1 MQEIKIVC
9 KQSNV
14 TISINDKEYLVNTFF
29 SFGCFEDYINVDKDS
44 SLKTYEE
51 KIKKFIMLNIEDVDR
66 NLTIENVNM
75 IDDKIVNLFI
85 SSFLDSNNNIKA
97 CYDDLSSISDKNLR
111 FWTSIKK
118 EIDMESIKIGE
129 MFSELQETIAP
140 VRNRILELAETF
152 GKQISKTILST
163 IQPFIESIRKGLGK
177 LGESMVELARSIK
190 IPELSEKEK
199 LERINSYKQWGLY
212 GWTSISNAPISFFNN
227 CPDTQLKADKEA
239 LIYCNKESLACTF
252 NALKNFKKK
261 KKDINEAIKCFN
273 SKYYKGCALIL
284 FSIIDS
290 IFITK
295 QIGNDEILTGA
306 KAIKLFKKPFKKRIN
321 KKDIFILTL
330 SYYNIFTC
338 LFEIFSDTNN
348 FKDKKNLINRNYLD
362 HGMTNKVIRKKDC
375 IKLFLLLDNILEL
388 LDLVEN
394 KLSKD

>member
-1 MQEIKIVC
+1 
-9 KQSNV
+9 
-14 TISINDKEYLVNTFF
+14 
-29 SFGCFEDYINVDKDS
+29 
-44 SLKTYEE
+44 
-51 KIKKFIMLNIEDVDR
+51 
-66 NLTIENVNM
+66 
-75 IDDKIVNLFI
+75 
-85 SSFLDSNNNIKA
+85 
-97 CYDDLSSISDKNLR
+97 
-111 FWTSIKK
+111 
-118 EIDMESIKIGE
+118 
-129 MFSELQETIAP
+129 
-140 VRNRILELAETF
+140 
-152 GKQISKTILST
+152 
-163 IQPFIESIRKGLGK
+163 
-177 LGESMVELARSIK
+177 MVELARSIK